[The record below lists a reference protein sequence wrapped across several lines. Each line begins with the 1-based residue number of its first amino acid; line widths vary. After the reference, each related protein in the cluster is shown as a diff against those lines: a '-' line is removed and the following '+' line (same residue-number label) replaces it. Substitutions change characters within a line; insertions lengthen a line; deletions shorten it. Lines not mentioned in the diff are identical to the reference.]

1 MAHFAIAAGVGA
13 WYTLSRAMRLFRPV
27 RWLLFLLLLAAVVGG
42 VRLWWYVDE
51 LTEPV
56 LTPMNQSY
64 AGYASLPERAPG
76 LRLESFSFRGWDG
89 GEVPAVLAV
98 KEGEE
103 SSRQLSVMGDLTVRK
118 AERLGRIDYVLLCVD
133 WDHGIR
139 SALPL
144 AESLTAAG
152 LTCVLWEPRGADN
165 RRLYCTHGLKESADV
180 PLLLDALAERSGKE
194 NPVVVGVGQ
203 GFGAGLLLQAAAH
216 EPRLRGLVSIDA
228 YASLRESL
236 GRTMPPS
243 LLSSLTIWLMD
254 LKISSAV
261 GFECFDVAP
270 VESAA
275 RIDRNVPVLVVN
287 LVQDNPVSTLKDAL
301 TIYRQLSSDCR
312 DVWTLRSPEDAPEA
326 EQREFTFF
334 VGSDAKRRKVSV
346 PVGLVRDEDSAPA
359 AVIHWLNDRFVEA
372 MESPHVV
379 VPARPVLSS
388 DSQL

>member
-1 MAHFAIAAGVGA
+1 
-13 WYTLSRAMRLFRPV
+13 MRLFRPV
-27 RWLLFLLLLAAVVGG
+27 RWLLFLLLLVAVAGG

-51 LTEPV
+51 LAEPV
-56 LTPMNQSY
+56 LAPMNQSY
-64 AGYASLPERAPG
+64 AGYTTIPQKAPG
-76 LRLESFSFRGWDG
+76 LRLEPFSFRGWDG

-118 AERLGRIDYVLLCVD
+118 AERLDQIDYVLLCVD

-152 LTCVLWEPRGADN
+152 LTCVLWEPRGAND
-165 RRLYCTHGLKESADV
+165 RRPYCTHGLKESADV
-180 PLLLDALAERSGKE
+180 PLLLNALVERSGKE
-194 NPVVVGVGQ
+194 NPVIVGVGQ
-203 GFGAGLLLQAAAH
+203 GFGAGLLLQAAAR
-216 EPRLRGLVSIDA
+216 EPRLKGLVSIDA

-236 GRTMPPS
+236 GRTMP
-243 LLSSLTIWLMD
+243 SSLPSFLTLWLMD

-301 TIYRQLSSDCR
+301 TIYRQLPSDCR
-312 DVWTLRSPEDAPEA
+312 DVWTLRSPTDPPEA
-326 EQREFTFF
+326 EARPFSFS
-334 VGSDAKRRKVSV
+334 VGSDEKKRKLTVR
-346 PVGLVRDEDSAPA
+346 VGLIKDEDSAPA
-359 AVIHWLNDRFVEA
+359 AIVHWLNDRFVEA
-372 MESPHVV
+372 IETPHVV

-388 DSQL
+388 DSHL